1 MIARL
6 GAFLLSLLWL
16 TTLGAQQAQAW
27 DWFRSENSD
36 VREGNAELERNQLD
50 KALAAYGAA
59 AKRLPGEGGVH
70 LDRGIAL
77 LQAGKV
83 GEAREALR
91 LATQGNASPEV
102 RGKAHYNLGLA
113 FMKDADTLAKEENL
127 EEAQKLLRESSDAF
141 KSSLRA
147 TPKNRDAA
155 WNLELAKRRLVDL
168 DKKQQEKKDQE
179 KKKDDEQKK
188 KDEDEKKDDQNQDG
202 DKDDENKD
210 GDEKKDDSQ
219 GQKDAGAPEPD
230 QADAGAPSEPDAGA
244 EQKPE
249 PKPDEEPKKDEP
261 EDGSEQAKPAL
272 PEHMQQALDALENSE
287 ENLQKH
293 RAAMR
298 ARQRPRRIEK
308 DW

>member
-1 MIARL
+1 MRALALSLLLCGLTL
-6 GAFLLSLLWL
+6 GAFEP
-16 TTLGAQQAQAW
+16 ARAHAW
-27 DWFRSENSD
+27 DLFRSENED
-36 VREGNAELERNQLD
+36 IRNGNAELERNQLD

-59 AKRLPGEGGVH
+59 AKRLPGEAGVH

-77 LQAGKV
+77 LKAGKA

-113 FMKDADTLAKEENL
+113 FLKDADTLAKEENL
-127 EEAQKLLRESSDAF
+127 EEAQKLLRESTDAF

-147 TPKNRDAA
+147 APKNRDAA

-179 KKKDDEQKK
+179 KKDDEQKK
-188 KDEDEKKDDQNQDG
+188 KDENEKKDDEQKKDGDQSDEKKDDEQ
-202 DKDDENKD
+202 
-210 GDEKKDDSQ
+210 KKDDAN
-219 GQKDAGAPEPD
+219 GADAGAPKPD
-230 QADAGAPSEPDAGA
+230 QADAGEPQAPDAGS

-249 PKPDEEPKKDEP
+249 PKPEDEEQKAEPKDES
-261 EDGSEQAKPAL
+261 DQAQPAL

>member
-1 MIARL
+1 LLALSALAAQRAR
-6 GAFLLSLLWL
+6 
-16 TTLGAQQAQAW
+16 AW
-27 DWFRSENSD
+27 DLFRSENSD
-36 VREGNAELERNQLD
+36 VRDGNAELEKNQLD
-50 KALAAYGAA
+50 KALAAYSAA

-77 LQAGKV
+77 LKAGKA

-127 EEAQKLLRESSDAF
+127 EEAQKLLRESSEAF

-147 TPKNRDAA
+147 APKNRDAA

-168 DKKQQEKKDQE
+168 DKKQQEKKDKEKKDEEE
-179 KKKDDEQKK
+179 KKKEDNDKKDESDKKDGDKGDEQKK
-188 KDEDEKKDDQNQDG
+188 DDNEKQ
-202 DKDDENKD
+202 DDE
-210 GDEKKDDSQ
+210 Q
-219 GQKDAGAPEPD
+219 GQDDAGAPKPD

-249 PKPDEEPKKDEP
+249 PKPDDESQGESKDEP
-261 EDGSEQAKPAL
+261 AQAQPAL

>member
-1 MIARL
+1 MRGVAL
-6 GAFLLSLLWL
+6 FWLLAIGSLVV
-16 TTLGAQQAQAW
+16 APPQAQAW

-36 VREGNAELERNQLD
+36 VREGNALLEKNQLD

-77 LQAGKV
+77 LRSGKAN
-83 GEAREALR
+83 EAREALR
-91 LATQGNASPEV
+91 LAAQGEAQPEV
-102 RGKAHYNLGLA
+102 RAKAHYNLGLS
-113 FMKDADTLAKEENL
+113 FMKDADTLAKEDNL
-127 EEAQKLLRESSDAF
+127 DEAQKLLRESADAF

-147 TPKNRDAA
+147 QPRNRDAA

-168 DKKQQEKKDQE
+168 DKKQQEKKEQE
-179 KKKDDEQKK
+179 KKKDEEKKKGDESDKKDDQDQDGKDQKQDDEQKK
-188 KDEDEKKDDQNQDG
+188 DEQ
-202 DKDDENKD
+202 
-210 GDEKKDDSQ
+210 S
-219 GQKDAGAPEPD
+219 GQDAGGPKPD
-230 QADAGAPSEPDAGA
+230 EADAGAPAEPDAGA
-244 EQKPE
+244 GEKPE
-249 PKPDEEPKKDEP
+249 PKPDEQEQQNEPK
-261 EDGSEQAKPAL
+261 EDPGQAQPDL

>member
-1 MIARL
+1 MRGLIL
-6 GAFLLSLLWL
+6 GTLLQLGLLAAFATCAL
-16 TTLGAQQAQAW
+16 AW
-27 DWFRSENSD
+27 EPFRSENSE
-36 VREGNAELERNQLD
+36 VRDGNAELERNQLD
-50 KALAAYGAA
+50 KALAAYNAA
-59 AKRLPGEGGVH
+59 AKRLPGEAGVH

-77 LQAGKV
+77 LKSGKV

-113 FMKDADTLAKEENL
+113 FMQDADTLAKEENL
-127 EEAQKLLRESSDAF
+127 EEAQKLLRESAESF

-147 TPKNRDAA
+147 APKNRDAA

-168 DKKQQEKKDQE
+168 DKKQQEKKDQQKKDEEE
-179 KKKDDEQKK
+179 KKKDDQEK
-188 KDEDEKKDDQNQDG
+188 KDEQNKDGDKDPDKQGDDEKKDDPGG
-202 DKDDENKD
+202 D
-210 GDEKKDDSQ
+210 
-219 GQKDAGAPEPD
+219 DAGAPKPD
-230 QADAGAPSEPDAGA
+230 QADAGAEATPDAGS
-244 EQKPE
+244 E
-249 PKPDEEPKKDEP
+249 PKRQPEQDEAQDKNEPQEPPDGQKE
-261 EDGSEQAKPAL
+261 AM
-272 PEHMQQALDALENSE
+272 PEHMRQALDALENSE

>member
-1 MIARL
+1 MRAFVLLCLVAL
-6 GAFLLSLLWL
+6 GSLVIMPPRAL
-16 TTLGAQQAQAW
+16 AW
-27 DWFRSENSD
+27 DWLRSENGD
-36 VREGNAELERNQLD
+36 VREGNAQLEKNQLD

-77 LQAGKV
+77 LRNGKA

-91 LATQGNASPEV
+91 LATQGASSPEV
-102 RGKAHYNLGLA
+102 RAKAHYNLGLA
-113 FMKDADTLAKEENL
+113 FMNDADTLAKEDNL
-127 EEAQKLLRESSDAF
+127 DEAQKLLRESTDAF

-147 TPKNRDAA
+147 QPKNRDAA

-168 DKKQQEKKDQE
+168 DKKQQEKKEQE
-179 KKKDDEQKK
+179 KKKDEEK
-188 KDEDEKKDDQNQDG
+188 KDDDGEKKDDQNQDG
-202 DKDDENKD
+202 DQKKDDEQ
-210 GDEKKDDSQ
+210 KKDQQ
-219 GQKDAGAPEPD
+219 GDQDAGSPKSDEEDAGAP
-230 QADAGAPSEPDAGA
+230 AEPDAGA
-244 EQKPE
+244 EKKPE
-249 PKPDEEPKKDEP
+249 PKPDAQKEQSDPK
-261 EDGSEQAKPAL
+261 EDQSESKPDL